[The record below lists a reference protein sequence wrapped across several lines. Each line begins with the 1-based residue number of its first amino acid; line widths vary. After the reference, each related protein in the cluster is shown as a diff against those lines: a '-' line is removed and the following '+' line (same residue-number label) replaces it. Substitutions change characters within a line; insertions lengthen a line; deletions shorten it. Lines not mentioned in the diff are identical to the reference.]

1 MSRRTL
7 VISDLHLGRG
17 GIDLPRALEPVI
29 AETDELVL
37 NGDVAELHLP
47 DHRDAAA
54 RGVESLRRRADR
66 FGVRITILAG
76 NHDPMI
82 SSRRHLRLS
91 DGVVFATHG
100 DAVHPSL
107 APWSPSAGALQQA
120 YLERLEAF
128 APQERGR
135 LESVLSASRDAAS
148 LEWERAAVARG
159 SGRPW
164 RLLAHPLSLLRIS
177 LFWREYPG
185 LVADF
190 ALRHAPESRFVLVGH
205 SHRPGA
211 WRIGGRIIL
220 NTGAFRVPHQP
231 HAVRLDADSIALVR
245 LAREGRRYRLGVPAP
260 DRHWPLPSP
269 APSAERTFEGSGRPS
284 TAPIAVEAAA
294 TAGRLTPVSMPL
306 RAQT

>member
-29 AETDELVL
+29 AETDQLVL
-37 NGDVAELHLP
+37 NGDVAELHLAH
-47 DHRDAAA
+47 HRDAAA
-54 RGVESLRRRADR
+54 RGLESLRRRAER
-66 FGVRITILAG
+66 LGVGITFLAG
-76 NHDPMI
+76 NHDPLI
-82 SSRRHLRLS
+82 GPRRHLHLA
-91 DGVVFATHG
+91 GGAVFATHG

-107 APWSPSAGALQQA
+107 APWSPSAGALQRA

-128 APQERGR
+128 PPQERAR

-148 LEWERAAVARG
+148 REWERSAVARG

-164 RLLAHPLSLLRIS
+164 RLLAHPLALLRIS

-211 WRIGGRIIL
+211 WRIGERTIL

-231 HAVRLDADSIALVR
+231 HAVRLDGDSISLVR
-245 LAREGRRYRLGVPAP
+245 LIRGDRRYRLAAPPP
-260 DRHWPLPSP
+260 DRQWPLPSP
-269 APSAERTFEGSGRPS
+269 PRNAARTFEGNARPS
-284 TAPIAVEAAA
+284 TAPIDEEAAA
-294 TAGRLTPVSMPL
+294 TDSRLAPVSMPL

>member
-29 AETDELVL
+29 AEADELVL

-47 DHRDAAA
+47 DHRDDAA
-54 RGVESLRRRADR
+54 RGVESLRRRAER
-66 FGVRITILAG
+66 LGIGITFLAG
-76 NHDPMI
+76 NHDPLI
-82 SSRRHLRLS
+82 GPRRHLHLA
-91 DGVVFATHG
+91 DGAIFATHG

-107 APWSPSAGALQQA
+107 APWSPSASSLQEA
-120 YLERLEAF
+120 YLSRLESF
-128 APQERGR
+128 APQERSR

-148 LEWERAAVARG
+148 REWERNALSRG

-164 RLLAHPLSLLRIS
+164 RLLSRPLALLRIS

-190 ALRHAPESRFVLVGH
+190 ALRHAPEAKFVLVGH

-211 WRIGGRIIL
+211 WRIGERTIL

-231 HAVRLDADSIALVR
+231 HAVLLDDTSIALVR
-245 LAREGRRYRLGVPAP
+245 LVRSGRRYRLAAP
-260 DRHWPLPSP
+260 SSERHWSLPTP
-269 APSAERTFEGSGRPS
+269 ERTAARAFEGSRRPS
-284 TAPIAVEAAA
+284 TSPIAEEAAA
-294 TAGRLTPVSMPL
+294 TSARLAPVSMPL
-306 RAQT
+306 RAHT

>member
-17 GIDLPRALEPVI
+17 GLDLPRALEPVI

-47 DHRDAAA
+47 HHRDAAA
-54 RGVESLRRRADR
+54 RGVESLRRRAER
-66 FGVRITILAG
+66 LGVGITFLAG
-76 NHDPMI
+76 NHDPLI
-82 SSRRHLRLS
+82 GPRRHLELA
-91 DGVVFATHG
+91 GGAVFATHG

-107 APWSPSAGALQQA
+107 APWSPSAASLQET
-120 YLERLEAF
+120 YLRRLESF
-128 APQERGR
+128 PPQERTR

-148 LEWERAAVARG
+148 REWERTALARG

-164 RLLAHPLSLLRIS
+164 RLLARPLALLRIS

-190 ALRHAPESRFVLVGH
+190 ALRHAPASRFVLVGH

-211 WRIGGRIIL
+211 WRIGGRVVL

-231 HAVRLDADSIALVR
+231 HAVRLDDGSIALVR
-245 LAREGRRYRLGVPAP
+245 LIREGRRYRLGAASP
-260 DRHWPLPSP
+260 DRHWPLP
-269 APSAERTFEGSGRPS
+269 APERIAARTFDGGTRPS
-284 TAPIAVEAAA
+284 TAPIAEEAAA
-294 TAGRLTPVSMPL
+294 TDSRLAPVAMPL